1 MFYEKAVMNIRNLTI
16 EELKSELTAMSEQS
30 YRATQLYDWL
40 HNKMVISLDETTNI
54 SNSFKE
60 KLVEKFDV
68 SFPSIYK
75 EYISNIDET
84 KKYLILLDDGNI
96 IESVLMKYKYGHSLC
111 ISSQVGC
118 NMGCSFCASTIGGLK
133 RNLETYEMLAQVYL
147 ISRHNNIRISHIV
160 IMGSGE
166 PLNNFD
172 NLIKFLSI
180 INDDK
185 GQNISLRNVTIS
197 TCGIVEKIL
206 KLADLNMPLT
216 LALSL
221 HAPNDMIRKKL
232 MPIANKYSIEEEL
245 SAMAYYY
252 EKTNRRVTFEYSLIK
267 DVNDGASNANA
278 LVKLFKDNF
287 KDRRVDFNVNLIPVN
302 VVKEND
308 FKRPDMSSVNA
319 FKDIL
324 ENNHISV
331 TLRRELGKDISGSC
345 GQLRASVK

>member
-1 MFYEKAVMNIRNLTI
+1 MFFKKIVMNIRDLTI
-16 EELKSELTAMSEQS
+16 EEIKTELNAMSEQS
-30 YRATQLYDWL
+30 YRAVQLFDWL
-40 HNKMVISLDETTNI
+40 HNKMILSLDETTNI
-54 SNSFKE
+54 GNSLKK
-60 KLVEKFDV
+60 KLVEKFDI

-84 KKYLILLDDGNI
+84 RKYLILLNDGNI
-96 IESVLMKYKYGHSLC
+96 IESVLMKYKYGYSIC

-133 RNLETYEMLAQVYL
+133 RNLEIYELLSQVYL
-147 ISRHNNIRISHIV
+147 VSRHNNIRISHIV

-172 NLIKFLSI
+172 NLIKFLDI
-180 INDDK
+180 INDEK

-197 TCGIVEKIL
+197 TCGIVDKIF
-206 KLADLNMPLT
+206 KLADLEKPLT

-221 HAPNDMIRKKL
+221 HAPNDVIRKKL
-232 MPIANKYSIEEEL
+232 MPIANKYRIAEEL
-245 SAMAYYY
+245 DAMAHYF
-252 EKTNRRVTFEYSLIK
+252 EKTNRRITFEYSLIK
-267 DVNDGASNANA
+267 DVNDGVSNANA
-278 LVKLFKDNF
+278 LVNLFKESF
-287 KDRRVDFNVNLIPVN
+287 KDGHTDFNVNLIPVN

-308 FKRPDMSSVNA
+308 FERPDMSSINL

-324 ENNHISV
+324 ENNYISV
-331 TLRRELGKDISGSC
+331 TVRRELGKDISGSC

>member
-1 MFYEKAVMNIRNLTI
+1 MLYEKIVMNIRDLTI
-16 EELKSELTAMSEQS
+16 EELKSELSAMSEQS
-30 YRATQLYDWL
+30 YRVTQLFDWL
-40 HNKMVISLDETTNI
+40 HNKMILSLDEATNI
-54 SNSFKE
+54 GNAFKE
-60 KLVEKFDV
+60 KLTESFDT
-68 SFPSIYK
+68 SFPNIYK
-75 EYISNIDET
+75 EYVSNIDET
-84 KKYLILLDDGNI
+84 KKYLILLIDGNI
-96 IESVLMKYKYGHSLC
+96 IESVLMKYKYGYSLC

-133 RNLETYEMLAQVYL
+133 RNLEVYEMLAQVYL
-147 ISRHNNIRISHIV
+147 ISRHNDIRISHIV

-172 NLIKFLSI
+172 NLVKFLDI

-185 GQNISLRNVTIS
+185 GQNISLRNITIS
-197 TCGIVEKIL
+197 TCGIVDKIL
-206 KLADLNMPLT
+206 KLADLNKPVT

-221 HAPNDMIRKKL
+221 HAPNDTIRKKL

-245 SAMAYYY
+245 SAMAYYF
-252 EKTNRRVTFEYSLIK
+252 EKTNRRITFEYSLIK
-267 DVNDGASNANA
+267 DVNDGESNAKA
-278 LVKLFKDNF
+278 LVNLFKESF
-287 KDRRVDFNVNLIPVN
+287 KDRHVDFNVNLIPVN

-308 FKRPDMSSVNA
+308 FKRPDMSRVNA

>member
-1 MFYEKAVMNIRNLTI
+1 MFFKKNVMNIRDLTI
-16 EELKSELTAMSEQS
+16 EEIKTELNAMSEQS
-30 YRATQLYDWL
+30 YRAVQLFDWL
-40 HNKMVISLDETTNI
+40 HNKMILSLDETTNI
-54 SNSFKE
+54 GNSLKK
-60 KLVEKFDV
+60 KLVEKFDI

-84 KKYLILLDDGNI
+84 RKYLILLNDGNI
-96 IESVLMKYKYGHSLC
+96 IESVLMKYKYGYSIC

-133 RNLETYEMLAQVYL
+133 RNLEIYELLSQVYL
-147 ISRHNNIRISHIV
+147 VSRHNNIRISHVV

-166 PLNNFD
+166 PFNNFD
-172 NLIKFLSI
+172 NLIKFLDI
-180 INDDK
+180 INDEK

-197 TCGIVEKIL
+197 TCGIVDKIF
-206 KLADLNMPLT
+206 KLADLEKPLT

-221 HAPNDMIRKKL
+221 HAPNDVIRKKL
-232 MPIANKYSIEEEL
+232 MPIANKYSIAEEL
-245 SAMAYYY
+245 DAMAHYF
-252 EKTNRRVTFEYSLIK
+252 EKTNRRITFEYSLIK
-267 DVNDGASNANA
+267 DVNDGVSNANA
-278 LVKLFKDNF
+278 LVNLFKESF
-287 KDRRVDFNVNLIPVN
+287 KDRHIDFNVNLIPVN

-308 FKRPDMSSVNA
+308 FERPDMSSVNL

-331 TLRRELGKDISGSC
+331 TVRRELGKDISGSC

>member
-1 MFYEKAVMNIRNLTI
+1 MNIRDLTI
-16 EELKSELTAMSEQS
+16 EEIKTELNAMSEQS
-30 YRATQLYDWL
+30 YRAVQLFDWL
-40 HNKMVISLDETTNI
+40 HSKMILSLDETTNI
-54 SNSFKE
+54 GNSLKK
-60 KLVEKFDV
+60 KLVEKFDI

-84 KKYLILLDDGNI
+84 RKYLILLNDGNI
-96 IESVLMKYKYGHSLC
+96 IESVLMKYKYGYSLC

-133 RNLETYEMLAQVYL
+133 RNLEIYELLSQVYL
-147 ISRHNNIRISHIV
+147 VSRHNNIRISHIV

-166 PLNNFD
+166 PFNNFD
-172 NLIKFLSI
+172 NLVKFLDI
-180 INDDK
+180 INDEK

-197 TCGIVEKIL
+197 TCGIVDKIF
-206 KLADLNMPLT
+206 KLADLEKPLT

-221 HAPNDMIRKKL
+221 HAPNDVIRKEL
-232 MPIANKYSIEEEL
+232 MPIANKYSIAEVL
-245 SAMAYYY
+245 DAMAHYF
-252 EKTNRRVTFEYSLIK
+252 EKTNRRITFEYSLIK
-267 DVNDGASNANA
+267 DVNDGVSNAND
-278 LVKLFKDNF
+278 LVNLFKESF
-287 KDRRVDFNVNLIPVN
+287 KNRHIDFNVNLIPVN

-308 FKRPDMSSVNA
+308 FERPDMSSVNL

-331 TLRRELGKDISGSC
+331 TVRRELGKDISGSC

>member
-1 MFYEKAVMNIRNLTI
+1 MFYEKIVMNIRDLTI
-16 EELKSELTAMSEQS
+16 EEMKTELSDMSVQS
-30 YRATQLYDWL
+30 YRATQLFDWL
-40 HNKMVISLDETTNI
+40 HNKMVLSLDETTNI
-54 SNSFKE
+54 GNSLKK
-60 KLVEKFDV
+60 KLVEKFDI

-75 EYISNIDET
+75 EYISNIDDT
-84 KKYLILLDDGNI
+84 RKYLILLNDGNI
-96 IESVLMKYKYGHSLC
+96 IESVLMKYKYGYSIC

-133 RNLETYEMLAQVYL
+133 RNLEIYELLSQVYL
-147 ISRHNNIRISHIV
+147 VSRYNNIRISHIV

-172 NLIKFLSI
+172 NLVKFLDI
-180 INDDK
+180 INDEK

-197 TCGIVEKIL
+197 TCGIVDKIF
-206 KLADLNMPLT
+206 KLADLEKPLT

-221 HAPNDMIRKKL
+221 HAPNDVIRKKL
-232 MPIANKYSIEEEL
+232 MPIANKYSIAEEL
-245 SAMAYYY
+245 DAMAHYF
-252 EKTNRRVTFEYSLIK
+252 EKTNRRITFEYSLIK
-267 DVNDGASNANA
+267 DVNDGVSNANA
-278 LVKLFKDNF
+278 LVNLFKESF
-287 KDRRVDFNVNLIPVN
+287 KDRHIDFNVNLIPVN

-308 FKRPDMSSVNA
+308 FERPDMSSVNL

-331 TLRRELGKDISGSC
+331 TVRRELGKDISGSC